1 MRGIGKS
8 LLLLVLDAIIGT
20 ETIETGVDEGYNIL
34 VAAVFGYILN
44 HENNAAGAV
53 EVVLGVVVELE
64 EEVHGLEHLV
74 DETSGK
80 V

>member
-1 MRGIGKS
+1 MRGTGKS

-34 VAAVFGYILN
+34 VAAVFGYVLN
-44 HENNAAGAV
+44 HKNYAAGTF

-64 EEVHGLEHLV
+64 EEVDGLEHLV
-74 DETSGK
+74 EEASGK